1 MSPML
6 SEQRKAGGGSNGG
19 GGTGGASYADNRPSN
34 AASRNS
40 KASHTTSK
48 Y

>member
-6 SEQRKAGGGSNGG
+6 SELRKAGGGSNGG
-19 GGTGGASYADNRPSN
+19 GGTGGVSYAEMRPSN

-40 KASHTTSK
+40 KASHTASK
-48 Y
+48 S